1 MSEESNPIKDYLFN
15 YIEKSTT
22 ISKLISEQ
30 KFDVIIDEIIE
41 NCYDKITLMDK
52 KEESV
57 GILATGLL
65 HYLLT
70 NALLNS
76 QRKVEYK
83 GLELDIVIPDVR
95 TLEKDA
101 KMTLLILIPKSSDK
115 KIIDKK
121 ISQLNEIQ
129 PNKDNIWVVLSEDV
143 SVDSK
148 SFVLS
153 KENNSFSKIIFENE
167 LFSLDKTNDLQSIDM
182 SSDSTIQIFSLIG
195 WNFLNCK
202 IFSSIIFLSDDFGIK
217 INSVILASFS
227 SVLMSGITISNSIP

>member
-15 YIEKSTT
+15 YIEKYTT

-129 PNKDNIWVVLSEDV
+129 PNKDNIWVVLSEDI

-153 KENNSFSKIIFENE
+153 KENNTFSKIIFEIAQ
-167 LFSLDKTNDLQSIDM
+167 FSNVGKSNK
-182 SSDSTIQIFSLIG
+182 F
-195 WNFLNCK
+195 K
-202 IFSSIIFLSDDFGIK
+202 ILRI
-217 INSVILASFS
+217 
-227 SVLMSGITISNSIP
+227 

>member
-1 MSEESNPIKDYLFN
+1 MSDEENPVKDYLFE
-15 YIEKSTT
+15 YIEKSNT
-22 ISKLISEQ
+22 IPKLISEK
-30 KFDVIIDEIIE
+30 KFDIVIDEIIE
-41 NCYDKITLMDK
+41 NCYDKRISMDK

-76 QRKVEYK
+76 QRKVEYE
-83 GLELDIVIPDVR
+83 GLELDIVMPDVR

-115 KIIDKK
+115 KIIDEK

-129 PNKDNIWVVLSEDV
+129 PYKDNIWVVLSEDI
-143 SVDSK
+143 SIDSK

-153 KENNSFSKIIFENE
+153 KGNNSFSKIIFEIAQ
-167 LFSLDKTNDLQSIDM
+167 FSNVGKSNK
-182 SSDSTIQIFSLIG
+182 F
-195 WNFLNCK
+195 K
-202 IFSSIIFLSDDFGIK
+202 ILRI
-217 INSVILASFS
+217 
-227 SVLMSGITISNSIP
+227 